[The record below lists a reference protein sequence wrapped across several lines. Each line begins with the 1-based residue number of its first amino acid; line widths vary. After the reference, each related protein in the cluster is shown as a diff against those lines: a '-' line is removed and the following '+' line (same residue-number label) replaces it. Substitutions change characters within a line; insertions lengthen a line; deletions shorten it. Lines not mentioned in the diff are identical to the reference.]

1 MRHYLLVVAI
11 ICAVLA
17 AGTAFARG
25 DPLQNIPLKW
35 TPTSPFSEWGPVDVS
50 GAMLTSKIHVD
61 AFVDA
66 RQNPSLVAE
75 NREKPDNVRQV
86 TTSSDVA
93 AFVTDHLKD
102 TLHGAGL
109 NIVDGAADLN
119 ISGEIRRFFVTEVST
134 YGGDIALLIH
144 VKNSAGKELWTGVVT
159 GDSTRWGRS
168 YSAANYYETMSD
180 MVLSAIH
187 NLLATAGFHDA
198 LAKP

>member
-1 MRHYLLVVAI
+1 MRHYLPIAALLSAN
-11 ICAVLA
+11 LA

-25 DPLQNIPLKW
+25 EALENIPLKW

-61 AFVDA
+61 AFVDT

-75 NREKPDNVRQV
+75 NREKPSNVRQV

-93 AFVTDHLKD
+93 AFVADHFKD
-102 TLHGAGL
+102 TLRGAGL

-119 ISGEIRRFFVTEVST
+119 ISGEIRKFFVTEANT
-134 YGGDIALLIH
+134 YGGEISLLLH
-144 VKNSAGKELWTGVVT
+144 VKNSAGKELWTGLVT

-168 YSAANYYETMSD
+168 YSATNYYETMSD
-180 MVLSAIH
+180 MVLSATH

>member
-1 MRHYLLVVAI
+1 MRHHSLFVALFA
-11 ICAVLA
+11 AVLA
-17 AGTAFARG
+17 AGTAFASG
-25 DPLQNIPLKW
+25 EPLQNIPLKW
-35 TPTSPFSEWGPVDVS
+35 TPTSPFSEWGPIDVS

-61 AFVDA
+61 AFVDT

-75 NREKPDNVRQV
+75 NREKPSNVRQV

-93 AFVTDHLKD
+93 AFVADHFKD
-102 TLHGAGL
+102 TLRGAGL

-119 ISGEIRRFFVTEVST
+119 ISGEIRQFFVTEVST
-134 YGGDIALLIH
+134 YGGEISLLIH

-168 YSAANYYETMSD
+168 YSASNYYETMSD
-180 MVLSAIH
+180 MVLSATH